1 MRKNKLSMLN
11 QNQIV
16 VKNFKIE
23 EYVTERKTN
32 SMALSM
38 KLSSD

>member
-1 MRKNKLSMLN
+1 MLN

-23 EYVTERKTN
+23 EYVTEEN
-32 SMALSM
+32 
-38 KLSSD
+38 KLYGFIQ

>member
-1 MRKNKLSMLN
+1 MLN

-23 EYVTERKTN
+23 EYVTEEN
-32 SMALSM
+32 
-38 KLSSD
+38 KLYGFIQWK